1 MERHRQNF
9 VNRKERKH
17 EGKGERREAV
27 GAGEEVID
35 RRYRD
40 GD

>member
-1 MERHRQNF
+1 MERQRQNF
-9 VNRKERKH
+9 KKRKERKQ

-35 RRYRD
+35 RRCRD
-40 GD
+40 SD